1 MEFHSPIHWQPCLL
15 RHFHRSKSFWLFCGA
30 KLFGYIIFSL
40 IAPGPSQHKK
50 LLRLFSCHDPSS
62 WKADDMKEPLN
73 VDVAI
78 HFICISLS
86 DVLKIYIPWK
96 QRNSLKLIPSRREKV
111 LFICTEWADISKRNY
126 MNRLFLVCLRPVQS
140 PEVIMQQ
147 SPAWRPEQWQCYCYT
162 ELFTRKPLLWRWK
175 AALYQLMKIYFQLI
189 GYCFWVQFQLYHI
202 RYQIPNFYIHPWSI
216 PENVEDVMIVGFSI
230 VNSLKIF
237 SYWL

>member
-1 MEFHSPIHWQPCLL
+1 
-15 RHFHRSKSFWLFCGA
+15 
-30 KLFGYIIFSL
+30 
-40 IAPGPSQHKK
+40 
-50 LLRLFSCHDPSS
+50 
-62 WKADDMKEPLN
+62 MKEPLN

-147 SPAWRPEQWQCYCYT
+147 SPVWRPEQWQCYCYT
-162 ELFTRKPLLWRWK
+162 ELFME
-175 AALYQLMKIYFQLI
+175 ASALKME
-189 GYCFWVQFQLYHI
+189 GCFISIDENIFPIDWILFLSAVPVVSHS
-202 RYQIPNFYIHPWSI
+202 IPNTKLLYPSMINPWKCWRCNDSWVFNCQFI
-216 PENVEDVMIVGFSI
+216 ENIFLLAITHLNKVYFFCFTDFDFAFS
-230 VNSLKIF
+230 
-237 SYWL
+237 WL